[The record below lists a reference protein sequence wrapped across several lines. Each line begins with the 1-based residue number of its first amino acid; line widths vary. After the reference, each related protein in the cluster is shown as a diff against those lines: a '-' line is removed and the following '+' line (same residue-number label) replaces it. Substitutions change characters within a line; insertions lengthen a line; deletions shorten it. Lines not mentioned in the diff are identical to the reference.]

1 MLPTRQ
7 VVARISV
14 DRNRE
19 RPATR
24 VPFLDEPSRAPD
36 LPPPL
41 PRPGAADRIC
51 DAVRR
56 WLEEDM

>member
-14 DRNRE
+14 DR
-19 RPATR
+19 TR
-24 VPFLDEPSRAPD
+24 DRVAARALFLDEPFRAPD

-41 PRPGAADRIC
+41 PSPGAADRIC
-51 DAVRR
+51 EAVRR